1 MVAKFKIVLNI
12 SSSELYTP
20 RNKKQKET
28 FMYFKYIFYREKMKT
43 FLSVYCWK
51 LYGDISLINKWFL
64 IIYSFIMF
72 YILLWRFAA
81 KVVLTHDNQ
90 PLEP

>member
-1 MVAKFKIVLNI
+1 
-12 SSSELYTP
+12 
-20 RNKKQKET
+20 
-28 FMYFKYIFYREKMKT
+28 MKT
-43 FLSVYCWK
+43 FLSVYSWK